1 MGQSTG
7 FHTEASEPQ
16 IMGRSLLVRTDTL
29 WKPSA
34 QEGSPSQAHLTVAR
48 SALSPGLWVTFLLSM
63 ALPIVVEAGALLGTV
78 WILDQGYWACY
89 VCGAIPSLPQP
100 HLPLKPSLALSE
112 LPFLLPS
119 LPSAQCPAWLFCC
132 SGSGGASWECEVPY
146 RRIALQEERLQGA
159 VLNPEAWS
167 LPCHFTFVH
176 RGLLSALDKDS

>member
-63 ALPIVVEAGALLGTV
+63 ALPIVGEAGALLGTV
-78 WILDQGYWACY
+78 WILDTGILGLLCVW
-89 VCGAIPSLPQP
+89 S
-100 HLPLKPSLALSE
+100 H
-112 LPFLLPS
+112 PFLAPASPPS
-119 LPSAQCPAWLFCC
+119 QTL
-132 SGSGGASWECEVPY
+132 SGS
-146 RRIALQEERLQGA
+146 
-159 VLNPEAWS
+159 
-167 LPCHFTFVH
+167 F
-176 RGLLSALDKDS
+176 